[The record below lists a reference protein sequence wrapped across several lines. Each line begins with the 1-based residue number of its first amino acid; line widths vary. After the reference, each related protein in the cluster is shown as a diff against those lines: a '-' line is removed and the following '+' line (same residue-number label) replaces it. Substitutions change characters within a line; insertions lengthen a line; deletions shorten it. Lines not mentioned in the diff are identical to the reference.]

1 MSSHQGT
8 ILYKAIGI
16 QGVGYAVYL
25 FFTGTYLGAVTSV
38 IGGPSYLPGAGLLL
52 AGLIIMF
59 SGLVLF
65 KSSEPRSKTAGSLF
79 VLAGLA
85 ALIAGAVS
93 AWPYMESAGTIA
105 TLSLGLFT
113 ALIAMANPT
122 LGLVVLG
129 KYGSNSI
136 VKYSTV
142 LYILSPIL
150 LVYGVTGLSLAAL
163 VASTMIYL
171 ELKGL
176 PEQADTLNK
185 AIGKVVKEISE

>member
-1 MSSHQGT
+1 M
-8 ILYKAIGI
+8 
-16 QGVGYAVYL
+16 
-25 FFTGTYLGAVTSV
+25 
-38 IGGPSYLPGAGLLL
+38 LL
-52 AGLIIMF
+52 AGLVIMF

-65 KSSEPRSKTAGSLF
+65 KSSEPRSRTAGSLF

-85 ALIAGAVS
+85 ALIAGALS
-93 AWPYMESAGTIA
+93 AWPYMESAETIA

-113 ALIAMANPT
+113 ALVAMANPT
-122 LGLVVLG
+122 LGLVVLR
-129 KYGSNSI
+129 KHGSNSI

-163 VASTMIYL
+163 VASTLIYL

-176 PEQADTLNK
+176 PEHADTLNK
-185 AIGKVVKEISE
+185 AIGRVVKEISE